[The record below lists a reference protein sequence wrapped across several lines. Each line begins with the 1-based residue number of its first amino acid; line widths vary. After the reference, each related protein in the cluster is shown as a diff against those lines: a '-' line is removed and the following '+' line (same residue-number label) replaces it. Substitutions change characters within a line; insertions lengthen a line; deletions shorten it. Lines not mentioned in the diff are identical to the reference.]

1 MKKRKMASIAAVL
14 CAATLVL
21 SACGAAKTTTQ
32 TTNTQTMTQTAN
44 AQTTEMQT
52 NQTSGSMTGNTAAGS
67 MSGTM
72 SGNAS
77 DNMMGSTTD
86 NMTGSMTDNMSA
98 GTAAGTS
105 GAAKNADGYTVIKAE
120 EAKKMIDAGGVVIV
134 DVRRADEYA
143 AKHIPD
149 AINVPNESISTEMPK
164 ELPDQGAVIL
174 IYCRTGIRA
183 ADASAKL
190 AKIGY
195 TNVYDMGGIVDW
207 PYETTK

>member
-14 CAATLVL
+14 CAVTLAL

-44 AQTTEMQT
+44 AQTTDMQT
-52 NQTSGSMTGNTAAGS
+52 NQTSGSMTGNTAGS